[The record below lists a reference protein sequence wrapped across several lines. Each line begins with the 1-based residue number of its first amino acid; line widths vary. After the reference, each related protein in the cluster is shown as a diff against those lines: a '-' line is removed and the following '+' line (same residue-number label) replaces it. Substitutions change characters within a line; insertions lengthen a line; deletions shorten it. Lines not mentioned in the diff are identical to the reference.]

1 MTLTAV
7 IIDDEAHSVDVLKTL
22 LATYCPNVKVIG
34 QADNAINGRTVINE
48 LSPDVVFLDIE
59 MPFGTGFDLLDTL
72 ENKDLS
78 IIFVTAYD
86 HYALKAIKYYAI
98 DYLLKP
104 VDIDELKLAVKKA
117 SEKKEQQDFT
127 SLPVT
132 LLRSYLEKGVDN
144 SKIALPMADGIQF
157 VNRNEIVRCE
167 ACGNYTKIYL
177 KENRSYLVA
186 RTLGE
191 YEDLL
196 TPYNFLRI
204 HHAHLINLDH
214 IEKYVRGEGGYV
226 IMSDGAIVDISRRK
240 KQDFLNKFDF

>member
-1 MTLTAV
+1 MLTAV
-7 IIDDEAHSVDVLKTL
+7 IIDDEANSVDVLKTL
-22 LATYCPNVKVIG
+22 LATYCPTVKVIA
-34 QADNAINGRTVINE
+34 QADHAAAGRKLINE
-48 LSPDVVFLDIE
+48 HSPDLVFLDIE
-59 MPFGTGFDLLDTL
+59 MPFETGFDMLDAL
-72 ENKDLS
+72 ENRNIS
-78 IIFVTAYD
+78 VIFVTAYD
-86 HYALKAIKYYAI
+86 HYALKAIKYYAM

-117 SEKKEQQDFT
+117 EDKKQQQDFT
-127 SLPVT
+127 ELPVN
-132 LLRSYLEKGVDN
+132 LLKNYLEKGLDN

-177 KENRSYLVA
+177 KENRTYLVA

-196 TPYNFLRI
+196 APYNFLRI

-226 IMSDGAIVDISRRK
+226 IMSDGAVVDISRRK
-240 KQDFLNKFDF
+240 KQDFLNRFDF

>member
-7 IIDDEAHSVDVLKTL
+7 IVDDEANSVDVLKSL
-22 LATYCPNVKVIG
+22 LSTYCPNVKVIG
-34 QADNAINGRTVINE
+34 QADHAAAGRKLIGE
-48 LSPDVVFLDIE
+48 LSPDLVFLDIE
-59 MPFGTGFDLLDTL
+59 MPFGTGFDMLDAI
-72 ENKDLS
+72 EHKNMS
-78 IIFVTAYD
+78 VIFVTAYD
-86 HYALKAIKYYAI
+86 HYALKAIKYYAM

-104 VDIDELKLAVKKA
+104 VDIDDLKQAVKKA
-117 SEKKEQQDFT
+117 SEKKERQDFT
-127 SLPVT
+127 SLPIN
-132 LLRSYLEKGVDN
+132 LLKNYLEKGLDN

-157 VNRNEIVRCE
+157 VNRHEIVRCE

-177 KENRSYLVA
+177 QENRTYLVA

-196 TPYNFLRI
+196 SPYNFLRI

-226 IMSDGAIVDISRRK
+226 IMSDGAVVDISRRK
-240 KQDFLNKFDF
+240 KQDFLNRFDF

>member
-1 MTLTAV
+1 MMLTAV
-7 IIDDEAHSVDVLKTL
+7 IIDDEANSVDVLKTL
-22 LATYCPNVKVIG
+22 LATYCPNVRVVA
-34 QADNAINGRTVINE
+34 QAENAAGGRKIVAEHT
-48 LSPDVVFLDIE
+48 PDIVFLDIE
-59 MPFGTGFDLLDTL
+59 MPFESGFDMLDSL
-72 ENKDLS
+72 EYKNIS

-86 HYALKAIKYYAI
+86 HYALKAIKYLAM

-104 VDIDELKLAVKKA
+104 VDIDELKQAVKKA
-117 SEKKEQQDFT
+117 EERKELQSFQAAPV
-127 SLPVT
+127 SLLKT
-132 LLRSYLEKGVDN
+132 YLEKGLDN
-144 SKIALPMADGIQF
+144 SKVALPMADGIQF

-167 ACGNYTKIYL
+167 ACGNYTRIYL
-177 KENRSYLVA
+177 QENRTYLVA

-196 TPYNFLRI
+196 SPYNFLRI

-240 KQDFLNKFDF
+240 KQDFLNRFDF

>member
-1 MTLTAV
+1 MSLTAV
-7 IIDDEAHSVDVLKTL
+7 IIDDEPHSIYVLKNL
-22 LATYCPNVKVIG
+22 LATYCPNVKVVG
-34 QADNAINGRTVINE
+34 QADNAINGRAVINE
-48 LSPDVVFLDIE
+48 FSPDVVFLDIE
-59 MPFGTGFDLLDTL
+59 MPFGTGFDLLDSL
-72 ENKDLS
+72 ENKNHS

-117 SEKKEQQDFT
+117 TEKKEQQDFN
-127 SLPVT
+127 SLPVS
-132 LLRSYLEKGVDN
+132 LLRTYLEKGVDN

-177 KENRSYLVA
+177 KENRNFLVA

-191 YEDLL
+191 YEGLL

>member
-1 MTLTAV
+1 MMLNAV
-7 IIDDEAHSVDVLKTL
+7 IIDDEAHSVDVLKAL
-22 LATYCPNVKVIG
+22 LATYCPNVRVVG
-34 QADNAINGRTVINE
+34 TADHAAAGRKLITE
-48 LSPDVVFLDIE
+48 HSPDIVFLDIE
-59 MPFGTGFDLLDTL
+59 MPFESGFDMLD
-72 ENKDLS
+72 S
-78 IIFVTAYD
+78 IEYRNISVIFVTAYN
-86 HYALKAIKYYAI
+86 HYALKAIKYLAM

-104 VDIDELKLAVKKA
+104 VDIDELKQAVKKA
-117 SEKKEQQDFT
+117 AERKEQQSFQAAPA
-127 SLPVT
+127 SLLKT
-132 LLRSYLEKGVDN
+132 FLEKGLDN
-144 SKIALPMADGIQF
+144 SKVAVPMADGIQF

-177 KENRSYLVA
+177 QENRTFLVA

-196 TPYNFLRI
+196 SPYNFLRI

-240 KQDFLNKFDF
+240 KQDFLNRFDF

>member
-7 IIDDEAHSVDVLKTL
+7 IVDDEMHSVDVLKNL
-22 LATYCPNVKVIG
+22 LEAYCPTVKILG
-34 QADNAINGRTVINE
+34 KADNAMAGSNLINE
-48 LSPDVVFLDIE
+48 HSPDLVFLDIE
-59 MPFGTGFDLLDTL
+59 MPFGTGFDMLDVLDQKSTAV
-72 ENKDLS
+72 
-78 IIFVTAYD
+78 IFVTAYD

-104 VDIDELKLAVKKA
+104 VDIDELKEAVKKV
-117 SEKKEQQDFT
+117 EQRKEQQALPG
-127 SLPVT
+127 LPVG
-132 LLRSYLEKGVDN
+132 LLKSYLEKGIDN
-144 SKIALPMADGIQF
+144 SKIALPMADGLQF

-177 KENRSYLVA
+177 QENRTYMVA

-191 YEDLL
+191 YEELL
-196 TPYNFLRI
+196 SPYNFLRI

-226 IMSDGAIVDISRRK
+226 IMSDGAVVDISRRK
-240 KQDFLNKFDF
+240 KQDFLNRFDF

>member
-7 IIDDEAHSVDVLKTL
+7 IIDDEANSVDVLKSL
-22 LATYCPNVKVIG
+22 LSTYCPNVKVVG
-34 QADNAINGRTVINE
+34 QADHAAAGRKLIGE

-59 MPFGTGFDLLDTL
+59 MPFGTGFDMLDAM
-72 ENKDLS
+72 EHKNMS
-78 IIFVTAYD
+78 VIFVTAYD
-86 HYALKAIKYYAI
+86 HYALKAIKYYAM

-117 SEKKEQQDFT
+117 TEKKERQDFT
-127 SLPVT
+127 SLPVN
-132 LLRSYLEKGVDN
+132 LLKNYLEKGLDN

-157 VNRNEIVRCE
+157 VNRQEIIRCE

-177 KENRSYLVA
+177 QENRTYLVA

-196 TPYNFLRI
+196 SPYNFLRI

-226 IMSDGAIVDISRRK
+226 IMSDGAVVDISRRK
-240 KQDFLNKFDF
+240 KQDFLNRFDF

>member
-1 MTLTAV
+1 MMLTAV
-7 IIDDEAHSVDVLKTL
+7 IIDDEANSVDVLKSL
-22 LATYCPNVKVIG
+22 LATYCPNVRVAG
-34 QADNAINGRTVINE
+34 QAENAAAGRKLVAEHT
-48 LSPDVVFLDIE
+48 PDIVFLDIE
-59 MPFGTGFDLLDTL
+59 MPFESGFDMLDSL
-72 ENKDLS
+72 EYKDIS

-86 HYALKAIKYYAI
+86 HYALKAIKYLAM

-104 VDIDELKLAVKKA
+104 VDIDELKQAVKKA
-117 SEKKEQQDFT
+117 TERKEAQSFHT
-127 SLPVT
+127 APVSLLKT
-132 LLRSYLEKGVDN
+132 YLEKGLDN
-144 SKIALPMADGIQF
+144 SKVALPMADGIQF

-167 ACGNYTKIYL
+167 ACGNYTRIYL
-177 KENRSYLVA
+177 QENRTYLVA

-196 TPYNFLRI
+196 SPYNFLRI

-240 KQDFLNKFDF
+240 KQDFLNRFDF